1 MAVDGGVGWV
11 FFTIQSFSSSDPLLT
26 DVGVLPGYPESGY
39 IRANSSMSGSRTGAL
54 QLLNGDIA
62 DDGVNPPRHV
72 FRKCVLFGTAAVQT
86 LHDLNNLPPGFQITA
101 IQTLIGFPVP
111 SNPQPTSIPPYYG
124 TILGAN
130 YLGRWDGEPP
140 VVGNPGD
147 PGVWDSFTTN
157 FGLDS
162 IGGTFDPA
170 TDSLNFLVGQIDA
183 TFFQPAA
190 VLAIDASPTSGLS
203 ITKTT
208 SPIEVSGN
216 PVLTP
221 ATGIPYA
228 VARFSWVSDS
238 DDCSGLTAP
247 TGLTVTDSVTGA
259 ITWTIPGGATGT
271 IVKVVSLTET
281 TEEYVAGPTNDYI
294 PTLSGDLT
302 ITIYAVSG
310 APVICTSSGV
320 SVSVSV
326 TAPLIFTM
334 GEDGITT
341 GIFLGGTSTLQF
353 IGNPSGI
360 YTVVPGKA
368 YDTLYE
374 RIPAVTSQDV
384 KIPDPFIIT
393 AYIGE

>member
-1 MAVDGGVGWV
+1 MAVDGGLGWI
-11 FFTIQSFSSSDPLLT
+11 FFTVQSFSTSDPLLT
-26 DVGVLPGYPESGY
+26 NLGTLPGYPESGY
-39 IRANSSMSGSRTGAL
+39 IRANTSMVGTRTGAI

-62 DDGVNPPRHV
+62 DDGINPPRHV
-72 FRKCVLFGTAAVQT
+72 FRKCVLLGASAVQT
-86 LHDLNNLPPGFQITA
+86 LHDLNNLPPGFQITS
-101 IQTLIGFPVP
+101 IQTLIGFPLP
-111 SNPQPTSIPPYYG
+111 TNPQPASVPPYYDE
-124 TILGAN
+124 ILGD

-147 PGVWDSFTTN
+147 PGIWDAFTTN

-170 TDSLNFLVGQIDA
+170 TDTLNVLVGQIDA

-190 VLAIDASPTSGLS
+190 VLPIDANPTSGLS
-203 ITKTT
+203 VTKTT
-208 SPIEVSGN
+208 SPIDVTGD
-216 PVLTP
+216 PLLTP

-228 VARFSWVSDS
+228 VVRFAWVSDT
-238 DDCSGLTAP
+238 DNCSGLAAP
-247 TGLTVTDSVTGA
+247 GSLTVTDPLTGA

-281 TEEYVAGPTNDYI
+281 TEEYVVGPTNSYV

-310 APVICTSSGV
+310 TPVVCTSSGV

-326 TAPLIFTM
+326 TTPFIFTM

-360 YTVVPGKA
+360 YTIVPGKL

-384 KIPDPFIIT
+384 KIPDPYIIT